1 MKTLF
6 DSMVKNEKIHYV
18 LGFNQS
24 QMLKPYVEFKK
35 QKRIQAR
42 KNGEKDEKAYKSTS
56 NAVCGKT
63 MKTVRNR
70 IDEKLL
76 SNKKR
81 LLINLIN
88 PSK

>member
-1 MKTLF
+1 ML
-6 DSMVKNEKIHYV
+6 D
-18 LGFNQS
+18 FNQS

-35 QKRIQAR
+35 QKRVQAR
-42 KNGEKDEKAYKSTS
+42 KNREKDEKACKSTS

-63 MKTVRNR
+63 TKNFRNR
-70 IDEKLL
+70 IGEKLL

>member
-1 MKTLF
+1 
-6 DSMVKNEKIHYV
+6 
-18 LGFNQS
+18 
-24 QMLKPYVEFKK
+24 MLKPYVEFKK
-35 QKRIQAR
+35 QKRVQAR
-42 KNGEKDEKAYKSTS
+42 KNREKDEKAYKSTS

-63 MKTVRNR
+63 MKKFRNR

-76 SNKKR
+76 SNKKK

>member
-24 QMLKPYVEFKK
+24 QMSKPYVEFKK

-42 KNGEKDEKAYKSTS
+42 KKHTNQRAMLY
-56 NAVCGKT
+56 AVKQ
-63 MKTVRNR
+63 
-70 IDEKLL
+70 
-76 SNKKR
+76 
-81 LLINLIN
+81 
-88 PSK
+88 